1 MKMLDEVKVDI
12 SKVRKVVDEQQ
23 QEFVSMKQQITKV
36 KSSVNEREELL
47 KLIVSF
53 PSLKKI

>member
-1 MKMLDEVKVDI
+1 MLDEVKVDI